1 MADEIL
7 NRIEK
12 HMEGTSL
19 GLAALAEVLQKMDG
33 RMEADDAY
41 AIEKAEQEQAAIE
54 HANLVKNIAK
64 SVLIELSDQGM
75 DVDGTGIEN
84 VGKPD
89 PTKGAT
95 ATPNYVGDADDSSET
110 ITPRSSIED
119 QQSSIMAED
128 DEDKDRNDDD
138 VDKAMHDD
146 GKKEKAYMGRR
157 VENAHMMGKKNVENA
172 MGDRDDEDR
181 FPKDEKEDDEGE
193 GSDEQKAMV
202 NMKKSLLALQ
212 KQIESLDISK
222 AVKEESENRLRKM
235 GFKEENGLQRP
246 QLSTNVFGADTET
259 PIKKA
264 QTVNDVV
271 DQLTNLSYKEL
282 RKMQE
287 LKRQGIVDGL
297 PDEIASLGN

>member
-1 MADEIL
+1 
-7 NRIEK
+7 
-12 HMEGTSL
+12 
-19 GLAALAEVLQKMDG
+19 
-33 RMEADDAY
+33 MEADDAY

-54 HANLVKNIAK
+54 HAALVKNIAK

-75 DVDGTGIEN
+75 DVDGTAIEN

-95 ATPNYVGDADDSSET
+95 ATPNYVGDSDDSSET
-110 ITPRSSIED
+110 IEPRSSIED
-119 QQSSIMAED
+119 QQASIMAED
-128 DEDKDRNDDD
+128 NGEEDDKKED
-138 VDKAMHDD
+138 VDKAMRNKMENAMHP
-146 GKKEKAYMGRR
+146 K
-157 VENAHMMGKKNVENA
+157 VENAEH
-172 MGDRDDEDR
+172 
-181 FPKDEKEDDEGE
+181 DEKEEEDGE
-193 GSDEQKAMV
+193 
-202 NMKKSLLALQ
+202 MKKADKENDEEKIEEAMGLKKQLANLQ
-212 KQIESLDISK
+212 KQIEALDISK

-246 QLSTNVFGADTET
+246 QLSTNVFGADET

-287 LKRQGIVDGL
+287 FKRQGIVEGL
-297 PDEIASLGN
+297 PDEIANL

>member
-33 RMEADDAY
+33 RMDADDAY

-54 HANLVKNIAK
+54 HAHLVKNIAK
-64 SVLIELSDQGM
+64 SVLLELSDQGM
-75 DVDGTGIEN
+75 DVDGTDTKV
-84 VGKPD
+84 VGGGD

-95 ATPNYVGDADDSSET
+95 ATPNYVGDADDTSET
-110 ITPRSSIED
+110 VNVPTKIED
-119 QQSSIMAED
+119 QQASIQAED
-128 DEDKDRNDDD
+128 DDDEEEVKKAMRNMAKADDEDEDEDEEKAMGGKFPKMEN
-138 VDKAMHDD
+138 AMHDD
-146 GKKEKAYMGRR
+146 DEDDDDDSEKAML
-157 VENAHMMGKKNVENA
+157 
-172 MGDRDDEDR
+172 
-181 FPKDEKEDDEGE
+181 
-193 GSDEQKAMV
+193 
-202 NMKKSLLALQ
+202 KKSIKQLQ
-212 KQIESLDISK
+212 KQIEALDISK
-222 AVKEESENRLRKM
+222 AVKEESETRLRKM

-246 QLSTNVFGADTET
+246 QLTNVFGADET

-287 LKRQGIVDGL
+287 FKRQGMVEGL
-297 PDEIASLGN
+297 PDEIANL

>member
-75 DVDGTGIEN
+75 DVDGTAIET

-89 PTKGAT
+89 PTKSAT
-95 ATPNYVGDADDSSET
+95 ATPNYVGDSDDSSET
-110 ITPRSSIED
+110 IEPRSSIED
-119 QQSSIMAED
+119 QQASIMAED
-128 DEDKDRNDDD
+128 NGEDEDDDD
-138 VDKAMHDD
+138 KKMENAMHPMKEKAMHEEEKDE
-146 GKKEKAYMGRR
+146 KEKAYM
-157 VENAHMMGKKNVENA
+157 KKA
-172 MGDRDDEDR
+172 DDEDE
-181 FPKDEKEDDEGE
+181 DEDEE
-193 GSDEQKAMV
+193 KAML
-202 NMKKSLLALQ
+202 KKSIAQLQ
-212 KQIESLDISK
+212 KQIEALDISK
-222 AVKEESENRLRKM
+222 AVKEESETRLRKM
-235 GFKEENGLQRP
+235 GFKEENGLQKP
-246 QLSTNVFGADTET
+246 QLTNSFGAEEN
-259 PIKKA
+259 PIKKS

-297 PDEIASLGN
+297 PDEIAGLS

>member
-7 NRIEK
+7 DRIEK

-33 RMEADDAY
+33 RMEDDDAY
-41 AIEKAEQEQAAIE
+41 AIQKAEQEQAAYE
-54 HANLVKNIAK
+54 HAALVKDIAK

-75 DVDGTGIEN
+75 DVDGTDIEN

-95 ATPNYVGDADDSSET
+95 ATPNYIGDADDSSET
-110 ITPRSSIED
+110 VTPRQSIED
-119 QQSSIMAED
+119 QQASIMAEDEDAED
-128 DEDKDRNDDD
+128 DEDK
-138 VDKAMHDD
+138 KM
-146 GKKEKAYMGRR
+146 
-157 VENAHMMGKKNVENA
+157 ENA
-172 MGDRDDEDR
+172 MHSGKKDIENAYKKVEMADNGEDGDDETE
-181 FPKDEKEDDEGE
+181 DEDPDSE
-193 GSDEQKAMV
+193 KAML
-202 NMKKSLLALQ
+202 KASIKQLQ
-212 KQIESLDISK
+212 KQIASLDISK

-246 QLSTNVFGADTET
+246 QLSTNVFGADET

-287 LKRQGIVDGL
+287 FKRQGMVEGL
-297 PDEIASLGN
+297 PDEIANL

>member
-1 MADEIL
+1 
-7 NRIEK
+7 
-12 HMEGTSL
+12 
-19 GLAALAEVLQKMDG
+19 MDG

-41 AIEKAEQEQAAIE
+41 AIEKAEQEEAALE
-54 HANLVKNIAK
+54 HAALVKDIAH

-75 DVDGTGIEN
+75 DVDGTDIEN

-95 ATPNYVGDADDSSET
+95 ATPNYIGDADDSSET
-110 ITPRSSIED
+110 VTPRQSIEE
-119 QQSSIMAED
+119 QQASIMAED
-128 DEDKDRNDDD
+128 DDDEDEE
-138 VDKAMHDD
+138 KAMHAGKMKAEDD
-146 GKKEKAYMGRR
+146 DDDDDKDI
-157 VENAHMMGKKNVENA
+157 ENAYKKVEMA
-172 MGDRDDEDR
+172 DDDEDE
-181 FPKDEKEDDEGE
+181 DEE
-193 GSDEQKAMV
+193 KAML
-202 NMKKSLLALQ
+202 KKSIKQLQ
-212 KQIESLDISK
+212 KQIEALDISK

-246 QLSTNVFGADTET
+246 QLSTNVFGADET

-287 LKRQGIVDGL
+287 FKRQGIVEGL
-297 PDEIASLGN
+297 PDEIANL

>member
-41 AIEKAEQEQAAIE
+41 ALEKAEQEQAAYE
-54 HANLVKNIAK
+54 HAALVKNIAK

-75 DVDGTGIEN
+75 DVDGTAIEN

-89 PTKGAT
+89 PTKSAT
-95 ATPNYVGDADDSSET
+95 ATPNYIGDADDSSET

-119 QQSSIMAED
+119 QQASIMAED
-128 DEDKDRNDDD
+128 NDEEEDDN
-138 VDKAMHDD
+138 KKMENAMHP
-146 GKKEKAYMGRR
+146 K
-157 VENAHMMGKKNVENA
+157 VENA
-172 MGDRDDEDR
+172 MKDD
-181 FPKDEKEDDEGE
+181 KDEEDNGEMKKADEEGE
-193 GSDEQKAMV
+193 EEDEEKAML
-202 NMKKSLLALQ
+202 KKSIAQLQ
-212 KQIESLDISK
+212 KQIEALDISK
-222 AVKEESENRLRKM
+222 AVKAESENRLRKM

-287 LKRQGIVDGL
+287 LKRQGIVEGL
-297 PDEIASLGN
+297 PDEIAGLS

>member
-41 AIEKAEQEQAAIE
+41 AIEKAEQEEAALE
-54 HANLVKNIAK
+54 HAALVKDIAK

-75 DVDGTGIEN
+75 DVDGTDIEN

-95 ATPNYVGDADDSSET
+95 ATPNYIGDADDSSET
-110 ITPRSSIED
+110 VTPRQSIEE
-119 QQSSIMAED
+119 QQASIMAED
-128 DEDKDRNDDD
+128 DEDEDEE
-138 VDKAMHDD
+138 KAMHD
-146 GKKEKAYMGRR
+146 GKMKAMH
-157 VENAHMMGKKNVENA
+157 AGKMKAE
-172 MGDRDDEDR
+172 DDDED
-181 FPKDEKEDDEGE
+181 DEEKAIENAYKKVEMAEDD
-193 GSDEQKAMV
+193 DEDEDEEKAML
-202 NMKKSLLALQ
+202 KKSIKQLQ
-212 KQIESLDISK
+212 KQIEALDISK

-246 QLSTNVFGADTET
+246 QLSNNVFGADET

-287 LKRQGIVDGL
+287 FKRQGIVEGL
-297 PDEIASLGN
+297 PDEIANL

>member
-7 NRIEK
+7 DRIEK

-33 RMEADDAY
+33 RMEDDDAY
-41 AIEKAEQEQAAIE
+41 AIQKAEEEQAAYE
-54 HANLVKNIAK
+54 HAALVKDIAH

-75 DVDGTGIEN
+75 DVDGTDIEN

-110 ITPRSSIED
+110 ITPRSSIEE
-119 QQSSIMAED
+119 QQASIMAED
-128 DEDKDRNDDD
+128 DDDEDEE
-138 VDKAMHDD
+138 KAMHA
-146 GKKEKAYMGRR
+146 GKMKAD
-157 VENAHMMGKKNVENA
+157 E
-172 MGDRDDEDR
+172 DDDEDE
-181 FPKDEKEDDEGE
+181 EKAMGRKIENAYKKVEMAEDD
-193 GSDEQKAMV
+193 DEDEDEEKAML
-202 NMKKSLLALQ
+202 KKSIKQLQ
-212 KQIESLDISK
+212 KQIEALDISK

-246 QLSTNVFGADTET
+246 QLSTNVFGADET

-297 PDEIASLGN
+297 PDEIAGLS

>member
-41 AIEKAEQEQAAIE
+41 AIEKAEQEEAAIQ
-54 HANLVKNIAK
+54 HASLVKSIAK

-75 DVDGTGIEN
+75 DVDGTDVEN

-95 ATPNYVGDADDSSET
+95 ATPNYVGDSDDSSET
-110 ITPRSSIED
+110 VTPRSSIED
-119 QQSSIMAED
+119 QQASIMAED
-128 DEDKDRNDDD
+128 NGE
-138 VDKAMHDD
+138 
-146 GKKEKAYMGRR
+146 
-157 VENAHMMGKKNVENA
+157 
-172 MGDRDDEDR
+172 
-181 FPKDEKEDDEGE
+181 DEKEDDGE
-193 GSDEQKAMV
+193 RKMENAMHPKVENAMKDDKDEDGE
-202 NMKKSLLALQ
+202 MKKADKEEDKEEEIEEAMGLKKQLANLQ
-212 KQIESLDISK
+212 KQIEALDISK

-246 QLSTNVFGADTET
+246 QLSNTVFGADET

-287 LKRQGIVDGL
+287 FKRQGMVEGL
-297 PDEIASLGN
+297 PDEIANL

>member
-33 RMEADDAY
+33 RMDADDAY
-41 AIEKAEQEQAAIE
+41 AIEKAEQEQAAIQ

-75 DVDGTGIEN
+75 DVDGTDVEN

-95 ATPNYVGDADDSSET
+95 ATPNYVGDSDDSSET
-110 ITPRSSIED
+110 VTPRSSIED
-119 QQSSIMAED
+119 QQASIMAED
-128 DEDKDRNDDD
+128 NGEEDEDDERKMENAMHPMKE
-138 VDKAMHDD
+138 KAMHEDE
-146 GKKEKAYMGRR
+146 KEKAYM
-157 VENAHMMGKKNVENA
+157 KKA
-172 MGDRDDEDR
+172 DDEDE
-181 FPKDEKEDDEGE
+181 DEDEDEE
-193 GSDEQKAMV
+193 KAML
-202 NMKKSLLALQ
+202 KKSIAQLQ

-246 QLSTNVFGADTET
+246 QLSKNVFGADET

-287 LKRQGIVDGL
+287 FKRQGMVEGL
-297 PDEIASLGN
+297 PDEIANL

>member
-7 NRIEK
+7 DRIEK

-54 HANLVKNIAK
+54 HAALVKNIAK

-75 DVDGTGIEN
+75 DVDGTAIEN

-95 ATPNYVGDADDSSET
+95 ATPNYVGDSDDSSET
-110 ITPRSSIED
+110 IEPRSSIED
-119 QQSSIMAED
+119 QQASIMAED
-128 DEDKDRNDDD
+128 NGEEDDKKED
-138 VDKAMHDD
+138 VDKAMRNKMENAMHP
-146 GKKEKAYMGRR
+146 K
-157 VENAHMMGKKNVENA
+157 VENAEH
-172 MGDRDDEDR
+172 
-181 FPKDEKEDDEGE
+181 DEKEEEDGE
-193 GSDEQKAMV
+193 
-202 NMKKSLLALQ
+202 MKKADKENDEEKIEEAMGLKKQLANLQ
-212 KQIESLDISK
+212 KQIEALDISK

-246 QLSTNVFGADTET
+246 QLSNNVFGADET

-287 LKRQGIVDGL
+287 FKRQGIVEGL
-297 PDEIASLGN
+297 PDEIANL

>member
-7 NRIEK
+7 DRIEK

-41 AIEKAEQEQAAIE
+41 AIEKAEQEEAALE
-54 HANLVKNIAK
+54 HAALVKDIAK

-75 DVDGTGIEN
+75 DVDGTDIEN

-95 ATPNYVGDADDSSET
+95 ATPNYIGDADDSSET
-110 ITPRSSIED
+110 VTPRSSIEE
-119 QQSSIMAED
+119 QQASIMAED
-128 DEDKDRNDDD
+128 DEDEDEE
-138 VDKAMHDD
+138 KAMHAGKMKAEDD
-146 GKKEKAYMGRR
+146 DDDDDKDI
-157 VENAHMMGKKNVENA
+157 ENAYKKVEMA
-172 MGDRDDEDR
+172 DDDEDE
-181 FPKDEKEDDEGE
+181 DEE
-193 GSDEQKAMV
+193 KAML
-202 NMKKSLLALQ
+202 KKSIKQLQ
-212 KQIESLDISK
+212 KQIEALDISK

-246 QLSTNVFGADTET
+246 QLSTNVFGADET

-287 LKRQGIVDGL
+287 FKRQGLTENL
-297 PDEIASLGN
+297 PDEIANL

>member
-7 NRIEK
+7 DRIEK

-41 AIEKAEQEQAAIE
+41 AIEKAEQEEAALE
-54 HANLVKNIAK
+54 HAALVKDIAH

-75 DVDGTGIEN
+75 DVDGTDIEN

-95 ATPNYVGDADDSSET
+95 ATPNYIGDADDSSET
-110 ITPRSSIED
+110 VTPRQSIEE
-119 QQSSIMAED
+119 QQASIMAED
-128 DEDKDRNDDD
+128 DEDEDEE
-138 VDKAMHDD
+138 KAMHA
-146 GKKEKAYMGRR
+146 GKMKA
-157 VENAHMMGKKNVENA
+157 E
-172 MGDRDDEDR
+172 DDDED
-181 FPKDEKEDDEGE
+181 DEEKAIENAYKKVEMADDDE
-193 GSDEQKAMV
+193 DEDEEKAML
-202 NMKKSLLALQ
+202 KKSIRQLQ
-212 KQIESLDISK
+212 KQIEALDISK

-246 QLSTNVFGADTET
+246 QLSTNVFGADET

-287 LKRQGIVDGL
+287 FKRQGLTENL
-297 PDEIASLGN
+297 PDEIANL

>member
-1 MADEIL
+1 
-7 NRIEK
+7 
-12 HMEGTSL
+12 
-19 GLAALAEVLQKMDG
+19 LAALAEVLQKMDG
-33 RMEADDAY
+33 RMDADDAY

-64 SVLIELSDQGM
+64 SVLLELSDQGM
-75 DVDGTGIEN
+75 DVDGTDTKV
-84 VGKPD
+84 VGGGD

-95 ATPNYVGDADDSSET
+95 ATPNYVGDSDDSSET
-110 ITPRSSIED
+110 VAIPTKIED
-119 QQSSIMAED
+119 QQASIQAED
-128 DEDKDRNDDD
+128 DEDEEEMKKA
-138 VDKAMHDD
+138 DKEEDEDEEKAMGGKFPKMENAMHDD
-146 GKKEKAYMGRR
+146 DEDEDDDDDSEKAML
-157 VENAHMMGKKNVENA
+157 
-172 MGDRDDEDR
+172 
-181 FPKDEKEDDEGE
+181 
-193 GSDEQKAMV
+193 
-202 NMKKSLLALQ
+202 KKSIKQLQ
-212 KQIESLDISK
+212 KQIEALDISK
-222 AVKEESENRLRKM
+222 AVKEESETRLRKM

-297 PDEIASLGN
+297 PDEIAGLS

>member
-75 DVDGTGIEN
+75 DVDGTAIEN

-95 ATPNYVGDADDSSET
+95 ATPNYVGDSDDSSET
-110 ITPRSSIED
+110 IEPRSSIED
-119 QQSSIMAED
+119 QQASIMAED
-128 DEDKDRNDDD
+128 NGEEDDKKED
-138 VDKAMHDD
+138 VDKAMRNKMENAMHP
-146 GKKEKAYMGRR
+146 K
-157 VENAHMMGKKNVENA
+157 VENAEH
-172 MGDRDDEDR
+172 
-181 FPKDEKEDDEGE
+181 DEKEEDGE
-193 GSDEQKAMV
+193 
-202 NMKKSLLALQ
+202 MKKADKENDEEKIEEAMGLKKQLANLQ
-212 KQIESLDISK
+212 KQIEALDISK

-246 QLSTNVFGADTET
+246 QLSNTVFGADET

-287 LKRQGIVDGL
+287 FKRQGMVEGL
-297 PDEIASLGN
+297 PDEIANL

>member
-75 DVDGTGIEN
+75 DVDGTDVEN

-95 ATPNYVGDADDSSET
+95 ATPNYIGDADDSSET

-119 QQSSIMAED
+119 QQASIMAED
-128 DEDKDRNDDD
+128 DEDGEDKDKKEE
-138 VDKAMHDD
+138 KAMHDD
-146 GKKEKAYMGRR
+146 GKKEEKAYMGRR
-157 VENAHMMGKKNVENA
+157 VENA
-172 MGDRDDEDR
+172 MGDGDEEDR
-181 FPKDEKEDDEGE
+181 FPKDEKESDEGD
-193 GSDEQKAMV
+193 DEQKAMTD
-202 NMKKSLLALQ
+202 MKKSLLALQ
-212 KQIESLDISK
+212 KQIDAFDISK
-222 AVKEESENRLRKM
+222 AVKEESETRLRKM

-246 QLSTNVFGADTET
+246 QLSNTFGADTET

-287 LKRQGIVDGL
+287 FKRQGIVEGL
-297 PDEIASLGN
+297 PDEIANL

>member
-1 MADEIL
+1 
-7 NRIEK
+7 
-12 HMEGTSL
+12 
-19 GLAALAEVLQKMDG
+19 LAALAEVLQKMDG

-41 AIEKAEQEQAAIE
+41 AIEKAEQEEAALE
-54 HANLVKNIAK
+54 HAALVKDIAH

-75 DVDGTGIEN
+75 DVDGTDIEN

-95 ATPNYVGDADDSSET
+95 ATPNYIGDADDSSET
-110 ITPRSSIED
+110 VTPRQSIEE
-119 QQSSIMAED
+119 QQASIMAED
-128 DEDKDRNDDD
+128 DEEEDEE
-138 VDKAMHDD
+138 KAMHAGKMKAEHDD
-146 GKKEKAYMGRR
+146 EEEDEEKAI
-157 VENAHMMGKKNVENA
+157 ENAYKKVEMA
-172 MGDRDDEDR
+172 DDDEDE
-181 FPKDEKEDDEGE
+181 DEE
-193 GSDEQKAMV
+193 KAML
-202 NMKKSLLALQ
+202 KKSIRQLQ
-212 KQIESLDISK
+212 KQIEALDISK

-246 QLSTNVFGADTET
+246 QLSTNVFGADET

-287 LKRQGIVDGL
+287 FKRQGLTENL
-297 PDEIASLGN
+297 PDEIANL

>member
-54 HANLVKNIAK
+54 HANLVKSIAK

-119 QQSSIMAED
+119 QQASIMAED
-128 DEDKDRNDDD
+128 DEDKDKKDDD

-172 MGDRDDEDR
+172 MNDDDNEDR
-181 FPKDEKEDDEGE
+181 FPKDEKEDDEGN
-193 GSDEQKAMV
+193 DEQKAMN
-202 NMKKSLLALQ
+202 NMKKSLLELS

-246 QLSTNVFGADTET
+246 QLSTNVFGADET

-287 LKRQGIVDGL
+287 LKRQGIVEGL
-297 PDEIASLGN
+297 PDEIAGLS

>member
-33 RMEADDAY
+33 RMDADDAY

-54 HANLVKNIAK
+54 HAHLVKNIAK
-64 SVLIELSDQGM
+64 SVLLELSDQGM
-75 DVDGTGIEN
+75 DVDGTDTKV
-84 VGKPD
+84 VGGGD

-95 ATPNYVGDADDSSET
+95 ATPNYVGDADDTSET
-110 ITPRSSIED
+110 VNVPTKIED
-119 QQSSIMAED
+119 QQASIQAED
-128 DEDKDRNDDD
+128 DDDD
-138 VDKAMHDD
+138 DEKEEKAMRNMAKADDEDEDEDEEKAMGGKFPKMENAMHDD
-146 GKKEKAYMGRR
+146 DEDDDDDSEKAML
-157 VENAHMMGKKNVENA
+157 
-172 MGDRDDEDR
+172 
-181 FPKDEKEDDEGE
+181 
-193 GSDEQKAMV
+193 
-202 NMKKSLLALQ
+202 KKSIKQLQ
-212 KQIESLDISK
+212 KQIEALDISK
-222 AVKEESENRLRKM
+222 AVKEESETRLRKM

-246 QLSTNVFGADTET
+246 QLSTNVFGADET

-287 LKRQGIVDGL
+287 FKRQGMVEGL
-297 PDEIASLGN
+297 PDEIANL

>member
-54 HANLVKNIAK
+54 HAALVKNIAK

-75 DVDGTGIEN
+75 DVDGTAIEN

-95 ATPNYVGDADDSSET
+95 ATPNYVGDSDDSSET
-110 ITPRSSIED
+110 IEPRSSIED
-119 QQSSIMAED
+119 QQASIMAED
-128 DEDKDRNDDD
+128 NGEEDEKKED
-138 VDKAMHDD
+138 VDKAMRNKMENAMHP
-146 GKKEKAYMGRR
+146 K
-157 VENAHMMGKKNVENA
+157 VENAEH
-172 MGDRDDEDR
+172 
-181 FPKDEKEDDEGE
+181 DEKEEEDGE
-193 GSDEQKAMV
+193 
-202 NMKKSLLALQ
+202 MKKADKENDEEKIEEAMGLKKQLANLQ
-212 KQIESLDISK
+212 KQIEALDISK

-246 QLSTNVFGADTET
+246 QLSNNVFGADET

-287 LKRQGIVDGL
+287 FKRQGIVEGL
-297 PDEIASLGN
+297 PDEIANL

>member
-54 HANLVKNIAK
+54 HANLVKSIAK

-75 DVDGTGIEN
+75 DVDGTATEN

-89 PTKGAT
+89 PTKSAT
-95 ATPNYVGDADDSSET
+95 ATPNYVGDSDDSSET
-110 ITPRSSIED
+110 VEPRSSIED
-119 QQSSIMAED
+119 QQASIMAED
-128 DEDKDRNDDD
+128 NGEEEDK
-138 VDKAMHDD
+138 
-146 GKKEKAYMGRR
+146 KED
-157 VENAHMMGKKNVENA
+157 VENA
-172 MGDRDDEDR
+172 MHPKVENAMKDDKDEDDGEMKKADDE
-181 FPKDEKEDDEGE
+181 KKEEEEKIEE
-193 GSDEQKAMV
+193 AMGL
-202 NMKKSLLALQ
+202 KKQLANLQ
-212 KQIESLDISK
+212 KQIEALDISK

>member
-75 DVDGTGIEN
+75 DVDGTAIET

-89 PTKGAT
+89 PTKSAT
-95 ATPNYVGDADDSSET
+95 ATPNYVGDSDDSSET
-110 ITPRSSIED
+110 IEPRSSIED
-119 QQSSIMAED
+119 QQASIMAED
-128 DEDKDRNDDD
+128 NGEEDDKKED
-138 VDKAMHDD
+138 VDKAMRNKMENAMHP
-146 GKKEKAYMGRR
+146 K
-157 VENAHMMGKKNVENA
+157 VENAEH
-172 MGDRDDEDR
+172 
-181 FPKDEKEDDEGE
+181 DEKEEEDGE
-193 GSDEQKAMV
+193 
-202 NMKKSLLALQ
+202 MKKAEHDEKEEEDKIEEAMGLKKHLANLQ
-212 KQIESLDISK
+212 KQIEALDISK
-222 AVKEESENRLRKM
+222 AVKAESENRLRKM

-246 QLSTNVFGADTET
+246 QLSNNVFGADET

-287 LKRQGIVDGL
+287 FKRQGIVEGL
-297 PDEIASLGN
+297 PDEIANL

>member
-41 AIEKAEQEQAAIE
+41 AIEKAEQEQAAYE
-54 HANLVKNIAK
+54 HAALVKNIAK

-75 DVDGTGIEN
+75 DVDGTAIEN

-89 PTKGAT
+89 PTKSAT
-95 ATPNYVGDADDSSET
+95 ATPNYIGDADDSSET

-119 QQSSIMAED
+119 QQASIMAED
-128 DEDKDRNDDD
+128 NDEEEDDN
-138 VDKAMHDD
+138 KKMENAMHP
-146 GKKEKAYMGRR
+146 K
-157 VENAHMMGKKNVENA
+157 VENA
-172 MGDRDDEDR
+172 MKDDKDEEDNGEMKKADDE
-181 FPKDEKEDDEGE
+181 KDEEEKIED
-193 GSDEQKAMV
+193 AMSL
-202 NMKKSLLALQ
+202 KKQLANLQ
-212 KQIESLDISK
+212 KQIEALDISK
-222 AVKEESENRLRKM
+222 AVKAESENRLRKM

-246 QLSTNVFGADTET
+246 QLSNSFGADTET

-287 LKRQGIVDGL
+287 FKRQGMVEGL
-297 PDEIASLGN
+297 PAEMANL